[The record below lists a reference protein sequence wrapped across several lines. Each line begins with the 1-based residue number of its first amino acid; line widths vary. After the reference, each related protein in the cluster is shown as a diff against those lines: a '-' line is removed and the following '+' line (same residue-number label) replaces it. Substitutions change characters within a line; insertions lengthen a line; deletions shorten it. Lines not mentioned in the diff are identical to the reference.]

1 MAQQPIGVHRIIHG
15 DAMIAAAVAVFAYI
29 YMENA
34 GAVYFR
40 KTMFFKYITELF
52 ILTQGDAGDA
62 AAAGVFTYI
71 YMECAGRES
80 Y

>member
-1 MAQQPIGVHRIIHG
+1 
-15 DAMIAAAVAVFAYI
+15 
-29 YMENA
+29 MENA
-34 GAVYFR
+34 GAACFR

-52 ILTQGDAGDA
+52 VRTQGDAMIA
-62 AAAGVFTYI
+62 AAAAVFTYI